1 MQVTLP
7 NYRIEREI
15 ASGVFGREASPGCV
29 YLTHDVLRKR
39 KVALKRV
46 LKVGSKLSREYEILA
61 SLKGSKHVVQILV
74 D

>member
-15 ASGVFGREASPGCV
+15 ASGVFGMVSSLGCV
-29 YLTHDVLRKR
+29 YLAQDVSRKR

-46 LKVGSKLSREYEILA
+46 LKVGTKLSREYEILA
-61 SLKGSKHVVQILV
+61 SLKDSRHVVQILV
-74 D
+74 G